1 MVPVKDWNFKVE
13 TEVKKLSSNGC
24 CKLLCRICCT
34 MVSKGNLNDHVTS
47 KHKRTFLS
55 DVNLPEPDLWCAIC
69 GKIVLMADW
78 NKHTVSE
85 HKESLRKGCG
95 DLWCRVCN
103 RAVPSKD
110 WNAHGE
116 GVSMTKEI
124 QAKHNMKFADGFW
137 DLFCSK
143 CNIMVSGKKWNEHM
157 EAEHKGSDSRKM
169 FYCSQHKE
177 YFLDQQSKESHVKN
191 CHRDWFYC
199 DLCDDIFPQEKREH
213 FKGQHPSEGY
223 VCACGAYFRKD
234 CNDGKT
240 EYDHLSKHFVRCK
253 LCNNDWVT
261 RDHIKINHGYDL
273 DTCKPEK
280 IAGDK
285 VWNWRHDPSCK
296 SMLSCPLMSSLL
308 V

>member
-1 MVPVKDWNFKVE
+1 MMVPREEWNAHAEKKYEKGFLKSKDDFVLWCGNQKAMVPVKDWNSHVE

-55 DVNLPEPDLWCAIC
+55 DVNLPELDLWCAIR

-85 HKESLRKGCG
+85 HKESLERVG

-116 GVSMTKEI
+116 EVSMTKEI

-137 DLFCSK
+137 NLCCSK
-143 CNIMVSGKKWNEHM
+143 CNISGFGKKVE
-157 EAEHKGSDSRKM
+157 
-169 FYCSQHKE
+169 
-177 YFLDQQSKESHVKN
+177 
-191 CHRDWFYC
+191 
-199 DLCDDIFPQEKREH
+199 
-213 FKGQHPSEGY
+213 
-223 VCACGAYFRKD
+223 
-234 CNDGKT
+234 
-240 EYDHLSKHFVRCK
+240 
-253 LCNNDWVT
+253 
-261 RDHIKINHGYDL
+261 
-273 DTCKPEK
+273 
-280 IAGDK
+280 
-285 VWNWRHDPSCK
+285 
-296 SMLSCPLMSSLL
+296 
-308 V
+308 